1 MTFSISNHFP
11 IPTWAD
17 RHPEP
22 CRKDHS
28 KGPETAPSHRF
39 RNNTAYPFLRDRPA
53 EDTLSGATGDVSTT
67 TGDTGNVQTVA
78 RTDVT
83 VTNRIKSEI
92 TITTAD
98 GDSVTLNT
106 AFLFEAGF
114 TAYAQSGE
122 INGSIYNISA
132 SSASVN
138 ISKEFS
144 LSVEGEL
151 DREEIRD
158 IAKAIR
164 EVNKIMRR
172 LLSGDTEH
180 ALKRASKLYRLD
192 SLTGIEATVEAG
204 KSVSVTEQVAR
215 STTEPSASTETPPPE
230 TAGEE
235 TASVEAASEEE
246 IPAEAA

>member
-28 KGPETAPSHRF
+28 KGPETASSHRF
-39 RNNTAYPFLRDRPA
+39 RNNTAHPFSLNRA
-53 EDTLSGATGDVSTT
+53 GETTFSGASGDSPSTT
-67 TGDTGNVQTVA
+67 GGTGNVQA
-78 RTDVT
+78 AAMTDVT

-98 GDSVTLNT
+98 GDTVALN
-106 AFLFEAGF
+106 AASLFEAGF

-122 INGSIYNISA
+122 VNGSPYNISA

-138 ISKEFS
+138 ISREFS

-151 DREEIRD
+151 DGEEIRD

-180 ALKRASKLYRLD
+180 ALKRVSKLYRLD
-192 SLTGIEATVEAG
+192 SLAGIEAAIEAG
-204 KSVSVTEQVAR
+204 QSVSVAEQVSR
-215 STTEPSASTETPPPE
+215 SAVISPASSETPPPE
-230 TAGEE
+230 TAEE
-235 TASVEAASEEE
+235 ATASVEAASEEE
-246 IPAEAA
+246 ISAKAA